1 MNKGIKVFFISN
13 SLFFLIGN
21 GYTKTREEVI
31 SDANNYL
38 VLNWQVRDDNILDA
52 KHCDENVSTA
62 TYSGKMVPGGNG
74 IDDRAEYLYEEGD
87 KLKCRYSRSQWPFF
101 VGDNVSGEAYAWG
114 LWDSVNEFSG
124 KINSGEKWIAGR
136 REEDLLPAGYRG
148 FGGIDCSG
156 FVSRVWGLGGYY
168 YSGKLPSFS
177 IMINKD
183 KIKAGDIL
191 NKVGVHSII
200 FKEWIST
207 ENMTAKVIHA
217 TGWSIKNPTHMRR
230 VVMDELQMAQKEDG
244 NIYIYW
250 PTTKK
255 EEPYDNWHLY
265 NFYSAF
271 PQFEWSG
278 SSMNVVKLI

>member
-1 MNKGIKVFFISN
+1 MENKN
-13 SLFFLIGN
+13 LIRVLITITLIILKIN
-21 GYTKTREEVI
+21 MEAKTRDEVI
-31 SDANNYL
+31 EEGFQYVNFGWRVVSSS
-38 VLNWQVRDDNILDA
+38 NILDIY
-52 KHCDENVSTA
+52 
-62 TYSGKMVPGGNG
+62 TYNDDGSSEYKPDN
-74 IDDRAEYLYEEGD
+74 IDDRAQAHYDSQRKIWLYSKNGN
-87 KLKCRYSRSQWPFF
+87 RNWWPFE
-101 VGDNVSGEAYAWG
+101 VGGTYTGEAYAWG